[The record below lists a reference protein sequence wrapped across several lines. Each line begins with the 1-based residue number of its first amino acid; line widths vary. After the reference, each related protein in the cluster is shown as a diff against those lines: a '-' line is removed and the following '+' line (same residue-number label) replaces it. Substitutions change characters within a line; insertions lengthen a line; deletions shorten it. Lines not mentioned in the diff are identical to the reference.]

1 MLGGGEFLPS
11 NFIMDILADLV
22 CDQTILQVGTIN
34 FFEQCIINFKDDL
47 SIQLTYSIF

>member
-34 FFEQCIINFKDDL
+34 
-47 SIQLTYSIF
+47 

>member
-34 FFEQCIINFKDDL
+34 FKYDNLLIL
-47 SIQLTYSIF
+47 LTYSIF

>member
-22 CDQTILQVGTIN
+22 CDEGILQVFKILAKIN
-34 FFEQCIINFKDDL
+34 QFQIGRI
-47 SIQLTYSIF
+47 

>member
-22 CDQTILQVGTIN
+22 CDQTILQVGTYYE
-34 FFEQCIINFKDDL
+34 FFRTMHNQI
-47 SIQLTYSIF
+47 